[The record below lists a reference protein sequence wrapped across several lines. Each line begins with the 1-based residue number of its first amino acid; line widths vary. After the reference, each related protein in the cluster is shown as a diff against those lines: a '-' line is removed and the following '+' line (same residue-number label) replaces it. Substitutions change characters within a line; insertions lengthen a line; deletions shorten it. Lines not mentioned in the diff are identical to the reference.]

1 MSEQNAVRLSAPFW
15 RQLTWSGSRSA
26 LLGSV
31 GGLLLLAAMLWLLP
45 KILPSGEL
53 LKSLGHTWLPDNSIM
68 ALLVFIGGGSLL
80 TFIGL
85 PRQNLSMVA
94 GFFFGTWSGV
104 LYTLLAV
111 TLASAALYELGH
123 GVARPWVLKRFPAQ
137 VSRIDAWAN
146 DRLFAR
152 VLALRLFPVGSNLV
166 MSLAAGVA
174 SAHRTP
180 FITASFIGFIPQ
192 TVVFA
197 LAGHG
202 VNTSDPIMFAFA
214 VILLVVSVMTGLVF
228 GLNKRQK
235 TEL

>member
-1 MSEQNAVRLSAPFW
+1 MSEHNAVPMADPQW
-15 RQLTWSGSRSA
+15 RQLIHPGSRSA

-45 KILPSGEL
+45 NILPSGEVL
-53 LKSLGHTWLPDNSIM
+53 TNFGQIWLPENHIV
-68 ALLVFIGGGSLL
+68 ALVTFIGGGSLI
-80 TFIGL
+80 TIVGL

-94 GFFFGTWSGV
+94 GYFFGIWSGV

-111 TLASAALYELGH
+111 ILASAALYELGH
-123 GVARPWVLKRFPAQ
+123 GVARPWVSRRFPAQ

-146 DRLFAR
+146 ERLFAR

-166 MSLAAGVA
+166 MSLTAGVA
-174 SAHRTP
+174 SAHRPT

-197 LAGHG
+197 LAGNG
-202 VNTSDPIMFAFA
+202 VSTSDPIMFASA
-214 VILLVVSVMTGLVF
+214 VVLLIASVITGLVF
-228 GLNKRQK
+228 GLNKRQ
-235 TEL
+235 